1 MAKSRFSIIM
11 DYQNAM
17 RQAERIADAAKKLA
31 SRQQEIEQY
40 INAIRTGWTG
50 DNALRYTKKLEV
62 SKMNTE
68 KLWKNLNNIADVV
81 KKIARRTYETEMAAL
96 EISQR
101 RSYH

>member
-17 RQAERIADAAKKLA
+17 RQAEKIAGTAEKLA
-31 SRQQEIEQY
+31 SRKQEMDQY
-40 INAIRTGWTG
+40 INTIRTGWTG
-50 DNALRYTKKLEV
+50 ENALIYIKKLEA
-62 SKMNTE
+62 SKMNIE
-68 KLWKNLNNIADVV
+68 KLQKNLNSVADVV
-81 KKIARRTYETEMAAL
+81 KRIARRTYETEMATL